1 MELDWQP
8 LKGHEKLILER
19 LFECEFQGRN
29 ELRQQLE
36 FVTARSI
43 DENGSLALKVSSPIL
58 AKTKCRVPVEAE
70 YLDVDGVPI
79 WILLHVVDGL
89 LNELEI
95 LRADSAKMQNFPR
108 PDQFVP
114 MTVSYE

>member
-1 MELDWQP
+1 M
-8 LKGHEKLILER
+8 
-19 LFECEFQGRN
+19 
-29 ELRQQLE
+29 
-36 FVTARSI
+36 
-43 DENGSLALKVSSPIL
+43 
-58 AKTKCRVPVEAE
+58 PVEAE